1 LNRSRGEDSATRLP
15 ICDRWTVEL
24 DADLGPDGQVLWSLR
39 HAGWAGHRGRSA
51 VEVQTMASISQA
63 ETVAMLHAVPLFSG
77 LSRRQLAAVAKLVDH
92 VSFEPG
98 AVIVKELDVGHRL
111 IVIREGTAEVVRRGI
126 VAGEGSSDGIRQGDS
141 RRLATLGPGEV
152 VGELSLIDG
161 RRTSASVVAETAVE
175 ALALYRTRFNKL
187 FESTPQLARNLLVSL
202 ATRVRETD
210 RRANLTG

>member
-1 LNRSRGEDSATRLP
+1 
-15 ICDRWTVEL
+15 
-24 DADLGPDGQVLWSLR
+24 
-39 HAGWAGHRGRSA
+39 
-51 VEVQTMASISQA
+51 MAQISQA
-63 ETVAMLHAVPLFSG
+63 ETVAMLQAVPLFSG
-77 LSRRQLAAVAKLVDH
+77 LSKRQLSAVAKLVDH

-98 AVIVKELDVGHRL
+98 AIIVKELDVGTRL
-111 IVIREGTAEVVRRGI
+111 IMIREGTAEVLRRGI
-126 VAGEGSSDGIRQGDS
+126 VAGESPSDGIRQGDS

-152 VGELSLIDG
+152 IGELSLIDG
-161 RRTSASVVAETAVE
+161 KRTSASVVAETAVE